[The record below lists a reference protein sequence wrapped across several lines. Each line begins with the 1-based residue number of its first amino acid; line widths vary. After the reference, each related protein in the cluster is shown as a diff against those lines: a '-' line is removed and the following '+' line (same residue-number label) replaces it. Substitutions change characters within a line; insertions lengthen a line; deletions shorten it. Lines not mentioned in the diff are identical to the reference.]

1 MNDLTFPPR
10 LMQARLAAA
19 YLGMSPTKFRTLGL
33 PRKRVGGN
41 VLYDRLDLDAYAS
54 SLSTDGEEGPCEA
67 DKVWGFD

>member
-10 LMQARLAAA
+10 LMQAATAAR
-19 YLGMSPTKFRTLGL
+19 YLGMSRTKFLTLGL

-54 SLSTDGEEGPCEA
+54 SIDTEGGPNTCDA
-67 DKVWGFD
+67 IFGG